1 MQYTSA
7 QAAKLLRKLN
17 EEKAALLSRESMSC
31 SFVAAVQENVEDV
44 RPEYDYA
51 GTQEK
56 LVEVDEKIRRLK
68 HAMNQ
73 FNISTMVPECGM
85 TIDQILVYI
94 PQLTARKQK
103 LEEMASR
110 LPKRRKENY
119 GRVATSNIEYEYANY
134 DPAKVREDLIAL
146 SDELAKAQTALDVV
160 NNTATLELPF

>member
-1 MQYTSA
+1 MKYTSA

-56 LVEVDEKIRRLK
+56 LAEVDEKIRRLK

-103 LEEMASR
+103 LESR
-110 LPKRRKENY
+110 LMGWACCK
-119 GRVATSNIEYEYANY
+119 
-134 DPAKVREDLIAL
+134 
-146 SDELAKAQTALDVV
+146 
-160 NNTATLELPF
+160 

>member
-1 MQYTSA
+1 MKYTSA

-17 EEKAALLSRESMSC
+17 EEKGALLSRESMSC
-31 SFVAAVQENVEDV
+31 SFVAAIQENVDDV
-44 RPEYDYA
+44 RPDYDYA
-51 GTQEK
+51 DTWEK
-56 LVEVDEKIRRLK
+56 LQQIDEKIRLLK

-94 PQLTARKQK
+94 PQLSARKQR
-103 LEEMASR
+103 LEEMVSR
-110 LPKRRKENY
+110 LPRQRKESY
-119 GRVATSNIEYEYANY
+119 SRIATNNIEYEYANY
-134 DPAKVREDLIAL
+134 DLEEVRRDLTAL